1 MSRADKRLARL
12 EEADA
17 RQLSLLS
24 DAELAQLA
32 AGVSPTVAAQLA
44 AMTDPQI
51 EQAAAGHWP
60 DDVPAVMAPGDG
72 YDGCAAL

>member
-32 AGVSPTVAAQLA
+32 AGVSPTVAAQLE
-44 AMTDPQI
+44 AMTTAEL
-51 EQAAAGHWP
+51 EQLAAGRWP
-60 DDVPAVMAPGDG
+60 GGVNDGAPA
-72 YDGCAAL
+72 L